1 MGQHLDSALAR
12 RLWMFG
18 GCAALAVCLLAAGLE
33 APHGESLIDAPQRVR
48 NDEAVSNAFESA
60 RSEPDALFY
69 PTALSEPKGLVP
81 WGPGA
86 IPGGESM
93 QQPALRGLA
102 AFIAE
107 RWGVSPSEARS
118 VVALAWS
125 VGSDVSLDPLLL
137 LAVIAVESRFDPLA
151 QSRRGAQG
159 LMQVRTHLHVE
170 RFERFGGREAAFDPL
185 ANIRV
190 GAELL
195 KDMLVREGSTEG
207 ALKAYVG
214 AARRPHDSGY
224 GARVLQTRALL
235 AEAVAESAAQV
246 GDTAALPATPAA
258 RLF

>member
-1 MGQHLDSALAR
+1 
-12 RLWMFG
+12 
-18 GCAALAVCLLAAGLE
+18 
-33 APHGESLIDAPQRVR
+33 
-48 NDEAVSNAFESA
+48 
-60 RSEPDALFY
+60 
-69 PTALSEPKGLVP
+69 
-81 WGPGA
+81 
-86 IPGGESM
+86 M